1 MASFLESPSSIIMR
15 CCILV
20 TMVHSLFACMC
31 QPSHPQ
37 QRYCKANFVLTGHIL
52 EKNPIDDIQLR
63 GRFGQFE
70 YVVNVDKIF
79 KETENLRKG
88 ASGFPLSILT
98 SPGDSL
104 CGPKSLKIGSKYLIT
119 GSVVDGELHI
129 SSCDWIEEWRDITQH
144 QKKGIK
150 HFYNAYCSQCTI
162 QSTMG
167 RWRQTGEGSSGGCI
181 YDPSPSMVDGVE
193 DCQALYATC
202 INQQGEGCQWYHRGN
217 DYQDCINRNKPYYQ
231 GVETMQSVSFP
242 IMDDDVMT

>member
-1 MASFLESPSSIIMR
+1 MASYLKSSSSGIMR

-20 TMVHSLFACMC
+20 TMVTSALACMC

-37 QRYCKANFVLTGHIL
+37 QQYCKANFVLTGHVL

-70 YVVNVDKIF
+70 YVINVDKIF
-79 KETENLRKG
+79 KENENLKKG

-104 CGPKSLKIGSKYLIT
+104 CGPKSLKIGTKYLIA

-129 SSCDWIEEWRDITQH
+129 SACDWIQEWRDVTQQ

-150 HFYNAYCSQCTI
+150 NFYSAYCSQCTI

-167 RWRQTGEGSSGGCI
+167 GFRQTGGGAAGGCI
-181 YDPSPSMVDGVE
+181 YDPAPSMVNGVE

-202 INQQGEGCQWYHRGN
+202 IIQQGQACQWYHRGN
-217 DYQDCINRNKPYYQ
+217 DYQDCINRNKPYYH
-231 GVETMQSVSFP
+231 GVETTQSVNFP
-242 IMDDDVMT
+242 IMDDVMT